1 MTQFKW
7 FAMAVLAASL
17 GTLGGCATSVSRISD
32 DGKSDSI
39 VFPDK
44 GKDAWVKEG
53 TFPNLADLRSVAP
66 GMSKDQLY
74 ALFGPPHFKEGMFG
88 VREWD
93 YIFNFRESQG
103 YAADTCQYKV
113 IFTPDYHVR
122 SVHWLPQSCV
132 DRLIPPAPPAPTKVI
147 ERIVEKQMPAPV
159 PPVLEPKRVR
169 LGTDGLFT
177 YKKSALA
184 DLLPDGVR
192 KLDELVDN
200 LLGTGEI
207 DRLTVVGHTDR
218 IGSDGY
224 NLKLSQAR
232 ADTVREYLVAKGIQA
247 DRITATGVGEA
258 VPLVQ
263 CEETKRAALIKC
275 LQPNRRVEIEAWSL
289 RKQQ

>member
-1 MTQFKW
+1 
-7 FAMAVLAASL
+7 
-17 GTLGGCATSVSRISD
+17 
-32 DGKSDSI
+32 
-39 VFPDK
+39 
-44 GKDAWVKEG
+44 
-53 TFPNLADLRSVAP
+53 
-66 GMSKDQLY
+66 
-74 ALFGPPHFKEGMFG
+74 
-88 VREWD
+88 
-93 YIFNFRESQG
+93 
-103 YAADTCQYKV
+103 
-113 IFTPDYHVR
+113 
-122 SVHWLPQSCV
+122 
-132 DRLIPPAPPAPTKVI
+132 
-147 ERIVEKQMPAPV
+147 
-159 PPVLEPKRVR
+159 KRVR